1 MNTSKR
7 IANLDLFRFLAIALV
22 IYYHVGERFTLDKTI
37 AIGKYG
43 VEMFFV
49 LSGFLIT
56 NIYYKKSEGENLV
69 RFWLQ
74 RFLRTYPPYLAAL
87 LISYTAVFFGKDQ
100 DFDPGYLFFFQNF
113 YQVIPFF
120 KISWSLCIEEHFYL
134 MFPLVVLLTS
144 RATSSKHVRL
154 ALWIAI
160 TMTPSVIRY
169 FAGDFQMK
177 EFGYYTTATIF
188 RFDGI
193 ALGCTIS
200 YFINHYSFSF
210 KSNGY
215 LSLFF
220 AAAFAGISYWLAD
233 VDSQFKYCTGYLFL
247 VLSAGMLLVSFYY
260 SPDFLVSKTL
270 FVKQVA
276 LMAYSLYLTH
286 ALILNVF
293 DKIFHKYPAFT
304 ILAVPVC
311 VTAMLL
317 VGLAFHK
324 AIEAPSITLRDSLLN
339 FQPWFKKSSRR
350 PS

>member
-22 IYYHVGERFTLDKTI
+22 IYYHIGERFTLDKSV

-56 NIYYKKSEGENLV
+56 NIYYKKSVGENLV

-87 LISYTAVFFGKDQ
+87 VISYAAVFLGRGQ
-100 DFDPGYLFFFQNF
+100 AFDPGFLFFFQNF

-134 MFPLVVLLTS
+134 VFPLVVLFTS

-154 ALWIAI
+154 AMWVAI
-160 TMTPSVIRY
+160 TLTPSVIRS

-200 YFINHYSFSF
+200 YFINHYAFSF

-215 LSLFF
+215 LTLFW
-220 AAAFAGISYWLAD
+220 AAVFAGTSYWLAD
-233 VDSQFKYCTGYLFL
+233 VDSQFKYSAGYLFL
-247 VLSAGMLLVSFYY
+247 VISAGMLLVSFYY
-260 SPDFLVSKTL
+260 SPDFVLGKTL
-270 FVKQVA
+270 FVRQIA

-311 VTAMLL
+311 VTVMLL
-317 VGLAFHK
+317 VGLAFYK
-324 AIEAPSITLRDSLLN
+324 TIEAPSITLRDNLLHY
-339 FQPWFKKSSRR
+339 QTWFRRSTRR

>member
-1 MNTSKR
+1 MNPSKR

-22 IYYHVGERFTLDKTI
+22 IYYHIGERFTLDKTI
-37 AIGKYG
+37 AVGKYG

-56 NIYYKKSEGENLV
+56 NIYYKKSAGENLI

-87 LISYTAVFFGKDQ
+87 AISYSAVFFGRRQ
-100 DFDPGYLFFFQNF
+100 DFDPGFLFFFQNF

-120 KISWSLCIEEHFYL
+120 KISWSLCIEEHFYIV
-134 MFPLVVLLTS
+134 FPFVVLLTS
-144 RATSSKHVRL
+144 RATSSKHARL
-154 ALWIAI
+154 AVWIAI
-160 TMTPSVIRY
+160 TLTPSVIRY
-169 FAGDFQMK
+169 FAGDFQIK

-200 YFINHYSFSF
+200 YIINHYSFSF
-210 KSNGY
+210 NSNVY
-215 LSLFF
+215 VSLF
-220 AAAFAGISYWLAD
+220 AAAVFAGISYWLAD

-247 VLSAGMLLVSFYY
+247 VLSAGMLLISFYF
-260 SPDFLVSKTL
+260 SPDFVLSKTL
-270 FVKQVA
+270 FVRQIA

-293 DKIFHKYPAFT
+293 DKIFHKYPAFS

-317 VGLAFHK
+317 VGLAFYK
-324 AIEAPSITLRDSLLN
+324 TIEAPSISLRDNLLH
-339 FQPWFKKSSRR
+339 FQPSFKRSSRR